1 MIKKRIPFII
11 AAIVLGFLSSR
22 FVNGWYTTIPWVIVT
37 PIVGFLST
45 SRRDSLINGALF
57 GYVLFLVYISSV
69 YRGRTDAKSILIF
82 IGFNL
87 AFSLVGAI
95 AGVVGS
101 FIGNWVKRFL
111 QTTKNDE

>member
-1 MIKKRIPFII
+1 MNKKRIIVSA

-45 SRRDSLINGALF
+45 SRRDSVINGALF

-69 YRGRTDAKSILIF
+69 YRGKTDAKSILIF

-111 QTTKNDE
+111 QTTKNEQ

>member
-1 MIKKRIPFII
+1 MKKRIPFLI

-37 PIVGFLST
+37 PIVGFLSK
-45 SRRDSLINGALF
+45 SRRDSLINGGLF

-69 YRGRTDAKSILIF
+69 YRGKTDAKSILIF

-95 AGVVGS
+95 AGVVGA
-101 FIGNWVKRFL
+101 FIGNWVKGFL
-111 QTTKNDE
+111 WRTKNDE